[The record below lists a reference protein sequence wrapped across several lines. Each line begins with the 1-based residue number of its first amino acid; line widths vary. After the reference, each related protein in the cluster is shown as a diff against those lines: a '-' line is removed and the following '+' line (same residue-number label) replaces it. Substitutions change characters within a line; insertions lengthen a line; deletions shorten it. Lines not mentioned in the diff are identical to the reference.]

1 MQIRSYNYV
10 YSNLR
15 LTAILCFESWIRKYL
30 DISIVS
36 SCMNIPYITSTCWK
50 KKIIEVYSH
59 WVVKMGGWGS
69 IFIKKNYILKKT
81 SLFWI
86 SSEFKTSVEFQ
97 NGFFNPLVIQFV
109 DQGNVVLKYI
119 KNIAMQ
125 SSLVWTERSYCRHF
139 WSITP

>member
-1 MQIRSYNYV
+1 MYEYTV
-10 YSNLR
+10 YHEYML
-15 LTAILCFESWIRKYL
+15 E
-30 DISIVS
+30 
-36 SCMNIPYITSTCWK
+36 K
-50 KKIIEVYSH
+50 KLEVYSH
-59 WVVKMGGWGS
+59 WVVKMGGGVS

-81 SLFWI
+81 SLFRI

-125 SSLVWTERSYCRHF
+125 SSLV
-139 WSITP
+139 